1 MNKNNLYFYD
11 PYRNTKSELKKLR
24 KDISD
29 IVDRMEAADAE
40 YLYEC
45 NDTFMGGFIEELRKA
60 IGVGKDD

>member
-29 IVDRMEAADAE
+29 IIDNMEAADAE
-40 YLYEC
+40 Y
-45 NDTFMGGFIEELRKA
+45 MGGFIEELREA
-60 IGVGKDD
+60 IGVGKYD

>member
-11 PYRNTKSELKKLR
+11 PYRNTKAELKKLR

-29 IVDRMEAADAE
+29 IIDNMEAADAE
-40 YLYEC
+40 Y
-45 NDTFMGGFIEELRKA
+45 MGGFIEELRKA

>member
-11 PYRNTKSELKKLR
+11 PYRNTKAELKKLR

-29 IVDRMEAADAE
+29 IVDHMEAVDGE
-40 YLYEC
+40 Y
-45 NDTFMGGFIEELRKA
+45 MGELLLQRIIHNLRKA

>member
-29 IVDRMEAADAE
+29 IIDNMEAADAE
-40 YLYEC
+40 Y
-45 NDTFMGGFIEELRKA
+45 MGGFIEELREA
-60 IGVGKDD
+60 IGVGKND